1 MNKTI
6 IHVTY
11 STAVQFTE
19 NKVLVRMYLEIP
31 YAETINP
38 KLRKVKDSLFFFIC
52 YSSPGD
58 HYKRI
63 YSQIFRPLNPDSYL
77 LLFGFTLTSPILISA
92 KVLYS
97 KFFT

>member
-38 KLRKVKDSLFFFIC
+38 KLRKVKDSLFSLSATLLQETITNVFILRFF
-52 YSSPGD
+52 G
-58 HYKRI
+58 
-63 YSQIFRPLNPDSYL
+63 L
-77 LLFGFTLTSPILISA
+77 GTLTPICFYL
-92 KVLYS
+92 VLH
-97 KFFT
+97 